1 MSSGSSCK
9 VNTSVEEKLRTNERS
24 GCSELAKLKQMDANV
39 QYSPELQGYV
49 KVYSYA
55 RDIEKKVPN
64 ITLQMT

>member
-39 QYSPELQGYV
+39 QYLPELQGYV
-49 KVYSYA
+49 KVYS
-55 RDIEKKVPN
+55 
-64 ITLQMT
+64 